1 MSLAISSTAVA
12 PARAASPTASERAA
26 RTRRRH
32 LIRRRSSHGSP
43 VLTRAAAGPAANADG
58 MYDGTVF
65 FHLYPELNVGM
76 QCRQRF
82 GIRSSPEI
90 LHHLMRFHPK
100 NPRNAKYQY

>member
-12 PARAASPTASERAA
+12 PASAASPTASERAA

-32 LIRRRSSHGSP
+32 LIRRRSSQRSP

-65 FHLYPELNVGM
+65 FHIYPELKSPKPIFSTFLEGALHCCEVA
-76 QCRQRF
+76 
-82 GIRSSPEI
+82 RSHPDYCSA
-90 LHHLMRFHPK
+90 HFH
-100 NPRNAKYQY
+100 